1 MPGPVL
7 TISST
12 VQCAHVGKGTPLTPV
27 PRVLI
32 GCKPVVVLT
41 TQYAVAA
48 CQFPTMTSGA
58 PPCVTAQ
65 FTSGATRVMALG
77 SPLLVASSTGTSLPN
92 GTPLIVVPDQFKVIA
107 Q

>member
-1 MPGPVL
+1 M
-7 TISST
+7 
-12 VQCAHVGKGTPLTPV
+12 

-32 GCKPVVVLT
+32 GGKPVVVLT

-77 SPLLVASSTGTSLPN
+77 SPLLVMSDNYFTMRYRPKTGGSSASGASKAKPKALTVSARTA
-92 GTPLIVVPDQFKVIA
+92 TVIFEVA
-107 Q
+107 LRASVQL